1 MPTYTYE
8 CRKCGRSFDVFH
20 AMTANPRVRCT
31 ACRGGCKRRIGIG
44 SGIIFKGSGFY
55 ETDYRKGDGKAAEK
69 APGGGEAKSESKTET
84 ETKSESKTETKSESK
99 TESKS
104 ESKTET
110 KGDTKSSKTESKS
123 SKPAKE

>member
-20 AMTANPRVRCT
+20 AMSANPRVRCT
-31 ACRGGCKRRIGIG
+31 SCRGACKRRIGIG

-55 ETDYRKGDGKAAEK
+55 ETDYRKSDGKTAEN
-69 APGGGEAKSESKTET
+69 APAGGEAKSESKSET
-84 ETKSESKTETKSESK
+84 KSESKSETKSESKSETKSESKTETKS
-99 TESKS
+99 
-104 ESKTET
+104 
-110 KGDTKSSKTESKS
+110 DTKSSKTESKS